1 MKKNAMMRIASVLLV
16 AVLLT
21 TCSISGTFAKYVSE
35 ASGEDSARVAY
46 WGWGVD
52 STLTINGLFA
62 DTYAKYDSA
71 DPQGNDAISV
81 DSVVGDVLA
90 PGTEGSA
97 TFSFRYT
104 ENDTELDPDVIE
116 APEVDYHFDVTVVV
130 ADCDQ
135 LIQENRNIQWKLD
148 NGAWGTWTQ
157 LVDALDALGEGT
169 DNGVYEAGELPD
181 GFGTTDTHTISW
193 QWIFEDD
200 ANTYEISDGTS
211 ASPTILT
218 QDQYDT
224 YMGNQADL
232 DDVSIEITITATQI
246 D

>member
-21 TCSISGTFAKYVSE
+21 TCSISGTFAKYVSK

-52 STLTINGLFA
+52 STLTIDGLFA
-62 DTYAKYDSA
+62 ETYAMYGSA
-71 DPQGNDAISV
+71 DPHGNDDISV
-81 DSVVGDVLA
+81 DSVEGDVLA
-90 PGTEGSA
+90 PGTYGEA
-97 TFSFRYT
+97 EFSFRYT
-104 ENDTELDPDVIE
+104 ENDTELASPIT
-116 APEVDYHFDVTVVV
+116 APEVDYHFDVTVV
-130 ADCDQ
+130 AACDQ
-135 LIQENRNIQWKLD
+135 LIQDNMNIQWKLD
-148 NGAWGTWTQ
+148 NGVWGTWAD
-157 LVDALDALGEGT
+157 LINALDDLGEGAA
-169 DNGVYEAGELPD
+169 DGVYEAGQLPD
-181 GFGTTDTHTISW
+181 GFGVGESHTISW
-193 QWIFEDD
+193 QWIFENDT
-200 ANTYEISDGTS
+200 NTYDISAGTS